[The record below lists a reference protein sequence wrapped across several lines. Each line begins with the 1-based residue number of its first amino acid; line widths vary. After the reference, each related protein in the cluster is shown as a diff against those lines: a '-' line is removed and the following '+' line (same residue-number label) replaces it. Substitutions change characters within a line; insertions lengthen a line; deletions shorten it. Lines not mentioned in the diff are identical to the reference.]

1 MNAHAAF
8 PTHEKLTEMLVMG
21 LDIKTTKLSRTRSSA
36 AIKWMHPRHT
46 SREAHAEFSQQ
57 HSVFTQ
63 DVLQT
68 KLAGVIL
75 KGLDLKADMLSAT
88 SRKAAMKMVL
98 GKLGACPGLTT
109 GHLRL
114 S

>member
-36 AIKWMHPRHT
+36 AIKRMHPMHT
-46 SREAHAEFSQQ
+46 SREAHAEFSQK
-57 HSVFTQ
+57 HSLFTQ

-68 KLAGVIL
+68 KLAGVIV

-88 SRKAAMKMVL
+88 SSKAAMKMVL
-98 GKLGACPGLTT
+98 GSLGACPGLTT